1 MYVGLLTK
9 HRTSADRR
17 TDAVYSR
24 RCLGSRPPSA
34 NMRMNGWQRSAL
46 IALIGT
52 ALITVILA
60 LLNVAG
66 LVSII
71 IVFAL
76 FFVAIQFVRQRS
88 P

>member
-1 MYVGLLTK
+1 
-9 HRTSADRR
+9 
-17 TDAVYSR
+17 
-24 RCLGSRPPSA
+24 
-34 NMRMNGWQRSAL
+34 MNGWQRSAL